1 MGRGRLLTLIFLAG
15 CLAAIGLPSTAS
27 ASSLPSGFRDQVV
40 FSGLEEPTAVRI
52 ASDGRVFVAEKTGK
66 ILVYNSLG
74 DPTPTEFA
82 DLRTDVYDTGDR
94 GVLGL
99 ALDPDFPARPYVYA
113 LYTYDH
119 LLGEAAPAPK
129 WGEPGH
135 SGDGCTEKPSGTG
148 VDACP
153 VSGRLVRLSAD
164 EGGAGDH
171 ATENGAG
178 EPEQKVLVEGWCQQ
192 FSSHSI
198 GDLQFGAEGD
208 LYASGGDGSDANNVD
223 FGELGWPNPN
233 QCGDPPA
240 GLGGHEEPPTAE
252 GGALRAQD
260 LRTPNPLNLSADPT
274 DLNGSLIRIDP
285 ETGEGVPGNPLY
297 DSSLDPNE
305 RRIVGYGFRNP
316 FRFAVDPATQELYV
330 DNVGWNTYEEMDRF
344 AAEVIH

>member
-119 LLGEAAPAPK
+119 LLGEAAPAPTPARSAAA
-129 WGEPGH
+129 W
-135 SGDGCTEKPSGTG
+135 SG
-148 VDACP
+148 
-153 VSGRLVRLSAD
+153 
-164 EGGAGDH
+164 
-171 ATENGAG
+171 
-178 EPEQKVLVEGWCQQ
+178 
-192 FSSHSI
+192 
-198 GDLQFGAEGD
+198 
-208 LYASGGDGSDANNVD
+208 
-223 FGELGWPNPN
+223 
-233 QCGDPPA
+233 
-240 GLGGHEEPPTAE
+240 
-252 GGALRAQD
+252 
-260 LRTPNPLNLSADPT
+260 
-274 DLNGSLIRIDP
+274 
-285 ETGEGVPGNPLY
+285 
-297 DSSLDPNE
+297 
-305 RRIVGYGFRNP
+305 
-316 FRFAVDPATQELYV
+316 
-330 DNVGWNTYEEMDRF
+330 
-344 AAEVIH
+344 